1 MIVERRKFLLQNNNE
16 NGISKEKVDETID
29 QIGHSK
35 KLVFIDI
42 LLQATIDGKPLSNDE
57 IIEEVDTL
65 IFAVIYSSIFIFEIK
80 RLEICVS
87 FILIRRAT
95 IQRLLPLHVYYTC
108 CQSTKKFKTKYSMK
122 LSTSWEMIKT
132 RRLHFDNCNHLSI
145 WKLLS
150 KRHFDYFHPYQQ
162 SADM

>member
-65 IFAVIYSSIFIFEIK
+65 IFAVIYSSIFIFEVK
-80 RLEICVS
+80 R
-87 FILIRRAT
+87 
-95 IQRLLPLHVYYTC
+95 
-108 CQSTKKFKTKYSMK
+108 
-122 LSTSWEMIKT
+122 
-132 RRLHFDNCNHLSI
+132 
-145 WKLLS
+145 
-150 KRHFDYFHPYQQ
+150 
-162 SADM
+162 